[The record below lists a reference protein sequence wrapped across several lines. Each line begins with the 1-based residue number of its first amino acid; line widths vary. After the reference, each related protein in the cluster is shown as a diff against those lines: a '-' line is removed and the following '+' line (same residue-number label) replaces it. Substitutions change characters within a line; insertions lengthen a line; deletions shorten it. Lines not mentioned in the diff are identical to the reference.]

1 MSKKLVRYKNVNGV
15 LVKQFESPALVNGLV
30 DIGQLPVVGSMGA
43 AVIERGSNANG
54 SWVKWSDG
62 TMICTG
68 QVLVSFVGSDPYKI
82 VSATFPAVFT
92 VVEARLSSAYIS
104 CGSGAVSTA
113 IIGGNPTGTSLM
125 ISPARDTIFN
135 TGVSNEPVTYLA
147 VGRWK

>member
-125 ISPARDTIFN
+125 IPPARDTIFN

>member
-147 VGRWK
+147 VGRRK

>member
-1 MSKKLVRYKNVNGV
+1 MAKKVVRYKRINGA
-15 LVKQFESPALVNGLV
+15 LVKQFEVPPLIGGLV
-30 DIGQLPVVGSMGA
+30 DIASLPVVGNMGA
-43 AVIERGSNANG
+43 AIIERGSNANG

-68 QVLVSFVGSDPYKI
+68 QVLVSFVGSDPHKV

-104 CGSGAVSTA
+104 CGSGAVSTV
-113 IIGGNPTGTSLM
+113 IIGGSPTEISLI
-125 ISPARDTIFN
+125 ISPVRDTIFN

>member
-1 MSKKLVRYKNVNGV
+1 MAKKLVRYKNENGV
-15 LVKQFESPALVNGLV
+15 LVKMAETPVLEGGKV
-30 DIGQLPVVGSMGA
+30 DIGWLPIVGAEGSA
-43 AVIERGSNANG
+43 IIERGNNANG

-68 QVLVSFVGSDPYKI
+68 QVLVSFVGSDPYKV

>member
-1 MSKKLVRYKNVNGV
+1 MTKKVVRYKRINGA
-15 LVKQFESPALVNGLV
+15 LVKQFEVPPLIGGLV
-30 DIGQLPVVGSMGA
+30 DIASLPIVGTAGSA
-43 AVIERGSNANG
+43 IIESGSNANG
-54 SWVKWSDG
+54 RYIKWADG

-68 QVLVSFVGSDPYKI
+68 QVLVSFTGSDSYKI